1 MKSWNSRLGERIF
14 LLKDLQEIL
23 KECEGLGG
31 SGGHGSGASLCS
43 LRAAA
48 RTGSPDPKSRVFSLV
63 PRLTGSLWGR
73 HAPRPPLAAGS
84 PGFPFRRPVAPTLP
98 FLSPPRLWEPYVNR
112 KLPCSCK
119 LCFSLTI

>member
-31 SGGHGSGASLCS
+31 SGGHGSGASS
-43 LRAAA
+43 RAAA
-48 RTGSPDPKSRVFSLV
+48 RTGSPDPKSRAFSLV

-84 PGFPFRRPVAPTLP
+84 PGFPFRRPVASTLP
-98 FLSPPRLWEPYVNR
+98 FLSPPRL
-112 KLPCSCK
+112 
-119 LCFSLTI
+119 